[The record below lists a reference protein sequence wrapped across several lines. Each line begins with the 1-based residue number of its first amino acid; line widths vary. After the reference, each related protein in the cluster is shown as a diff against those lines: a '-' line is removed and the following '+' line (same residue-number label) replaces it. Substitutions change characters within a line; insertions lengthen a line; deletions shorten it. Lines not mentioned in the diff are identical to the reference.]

1 MECGEGDPLQE
12 DKMAT
17 KAERFRYE
25 LERSGPKKA
34 KKTERITR
42 AERSAAHNESEHAGK
57 HAAYVLEDAPG
68 ARPSRLST
76 RKSSNRTK
84 TDAQFRNKRRTQ
96 ESRPAERPR
105 VGPY

>member
-1 MECGEGDPLQE
+1 
-12 DKMAT
+12 MAT

-34 KKTERITR
+34 KKVVRVPR
-42 AERSAAHNESEHAGK
+42 AVEGAARNESQHAGK